1 MAFVGAKWWKFD
13 FHTHTPAS
21 FDYAN
26 GDTTN
31 LRETISPREWLQSYI
46 DKGIHCVAIT
56 DHNTGEWID
65 RLKVE
70 AEYFRQAGKEI
81 YIFPG
86 VEITANSNIHILGI
100 FDPSKTTA
108 DISAVVGASK
118 FRGTKGD
125 SDSVAEESAENI
137 IEEITKSGG
146 VAIPAHIDMKAG
158 LCQTSPMTIKQV
170 CEKAHAVEIIFPDD
184 PNRTTEAPL
193 TKYNNLN
200 LNLPSV
206 IGSDAHHPNKV
217 GRAFT
222 WIKMS
227 TPCIEGLKLALI
239 DGSSSLIRSDDIED
253 DGNPNLFSNLI
264 FKSLVV
270 KNAKYAGR
278 STPLNINFNPW
289 LNCIIGSR
297 GSGKSSILEF
307 IRIVMDRSNEVL
319 ELRETNEIRKSFES
333 FLKVPQ
339 TKDAEGVMTNDSE
352 IECIYEKDG
361 ATYNLIWNKSDN
373 LVKIK
378 KLVANNWVDEV
389 GSVNSRFPIKI
400 FSQKQIFDLAKD
412 PTSLLKFIDESLT
425 VNIQHWKME
434 WDVAVSH
441 LKTLYSKQREKRAK
455 ISNKNILLGQ
465 SLDIKHKIDLIE
477 SSNHSVLSEKY
488 QKAMI
493 KKSGIEKL
501 HSELKTIIHNSR
513 EMINSPISF
522 DISSLD
528 EVEDKQILDSIK
540 YLKVKFDELCNETN
554 QKLTDFD
561 KTLTQF
567 DEWYPSSELVS
578 EFNSSAQEYNEVIQS
593 FSEQGIGSLEEY
605 NTLISQREIVNSALI
620 EIEEIEKSLE
630 AINSEINEAY
640 INVINKRKELT
651 FKRYDTLMEILEDNT
666 SIKINILPLCDIENL
681 NNSFRKVIGRL
692 DTTFSAEIYDADRE
706 SGFLY
711 NLSQVLSGL
720 NSYTSDKNLDDWFTV
735 IHDFK
740 KSFLEYKTGDVFD
753 SKVGKRFVDFMDE
766 QPDDLIDRLVE
777 WFPEDKL
784 KIKFHD
790 GKKFKDVAQGSAGQ
804 KASAVLSFLLS
815 HGTEPLVLDQPEDD
829 LDNRLITDLIVSN
842 LPKTKKNRQII
853 IVTHNPNIVVN
864 GDSEFVIAVED
875 KGQITVT
882 AHGGLQEKNVRQTV
896 CHIMEGGETALMTR
910 YKRMINI

>member
-65 RLKVE
+65 RLKIE
-70 AEYFRQAGKEI
+70 AEYFREQGKEI

-137 IEEITKSGG
+137 IEEIIKSGG

-158 LCQTSPMTIKQV
+158 LCQTTAMTIKQV
-170 CEKAHAVEIIFPDD
+170 CEKAQAVEIIFPDN
-184 PNRTTEAPL
+184 PARTPEAPL
-193 TKYNNLN
+193 SRYNNLN

-239 DGSSSLIRSDDIED
+239 DGTSSLIRSDDIED
-253 DGNPNLFSNLI
+253 NGNPNLFSNLI
-264 FKSLVV
+264 FKSLVI
-270 KNAKYAGR
+270 KNSKYAGR
-278 STPLNINFNPW
+278 AAPLNIDFNPW

-319 ELRETNEIRKSFES
+319 ELRDTNEIRKSFES
-333 FLKVPQ
+333 FLKVPM
-339 TKDAEGVMTNDSE
+339 TKDAEGVMTNNSQ

-361 ATYNLIWNKSDN
+361 ATYSLIWNKSDN

-378 KLVANNWVDEV
+378 KLVSNNWVDEV

-425 VNIQHWKME
+425 VNIQNWKME
-434 WDVAVSH
+434 WEVAVSH

-465 SLDIKHKIDLIE
+465 SLDINHKIKLIE
-477 SSNHSVLSEKY
+477 SSNHSVLSERY
-488 QKAMI
+488 QKIMI

-501 HSELKTIIHNSR
+501 YSELKSIIHNSK

-522 DISSLD
+522 DLIDSLN
-528 EVEDKQILDSIK
+528 ELEDKQIIDSIN

-554 QKLTDFD
+554 QKITEFD
-561 KTLTQF
+561 KTLIQF

-578 EFNSSAQEYNEVIQS
+578 EFNSSAHEYNEVIQS

-605 NTLISQREIVNSALI
+605 NTLISQRDIVNRALT
-620 EIEEIEKSLE
+620 EIEEIEKSLKD
-630 AINSEINEAY
+630 IDREIDEAY
-640 INVINKRKELT
+640 TNVISKRKELT
-651 FKRYDTLMEILEDNT
+651 FKRYATLRDILEDNT
-666 SIKINILPLCDIENL
+666 SIKIDILPLCDIENL

-692 DTTFSAEIYDADRE
+692 DTTFSTEIYDADRE

-711 NLSQVLSGL
+711 TLSKNLSNL
-720 NSYTSDKNLDDWFTV
+720 NSYTSEKDLDDWFK
-735 IHDFK
+735 IIDDFK
-740 KSFLEYKTGDVFD
+740 KSFLRYKTGEILDN
-753 SKVGKRFVDFMDE
+753 KVGKRFVGNTPIF
-766 QPDDLIDRLVE
+766 
-777 WFPEDKL
+777 
-784 KIKFHD
+784 
-790 GKKFKDVAQGSAGQ
+790 
-804 KASAVLSFLLS
+804 
-815 HGTEPLVLDQPEDD
+815 
-829 LDNRLITDLIVSN
+829 N
-842 LPKTKKNRQII
+842 
-853 IVTHNPNIVVN
+853 
-864 GDSEFVIAVED
+864 
-875 KGQITVT
+875 
-882 AHGGLQEKNVRQTV
+882 
-896 CHIMEGGETALMTR
+896 
-910 YKRMINI
+910 